1 MTLYQLIEQLKAIA
15 LRQPNVRSASE
26 GSVYEIMNANPGVD
40 YDAFVITQGVHSS
53 DDNFNHFNLSLFLIS
68 RLESDLETNRLQV
81 QSSAREVLD
90 NILTYF
96 AYNFDGDTGET
107 ITFHTFTERFADECA
122 GAWCE
127 VTVDVPKSG
136 ICPEDYD
143 GEDWVSPNLT
153 IRNQTKT
160 VEVTA
165 ATQTVTYDS
174 GYTGLE
180 SVEIDAET
188 YGKAMYD
195 SGSTE
200 GYESGHTEGYQEGY
214 DSGHTEGYQE
224 GYQEGD
230 AAGYNEGYSEGASET
245 LGEVASGAV
254 GATYTSNGTYYADI
268 DDDGNG
274 YISAV
279 TVSIPQG
286 KLRVADYPGMKFSHS
301 TWTEVPDYL
310 DFEGVTDMSFMF
322 SNVPLQGDLSFDM
335 SGVTN
340 LEEFIATSNTKS
352 IIISNTDEVTNMRY
366 IVCNNYSLSSI
377 TLGDTSRVSD
387 FYFALWYC
395 GELLGSISLNTDSAR
410 NIGGMFGYCQKI
422 EEIHLTSL
430 SGCTE
435 YMGSAFA
442 ECSSL
447 STLTVT
453 AWPDIDMASIGLDK
467 SPLTHDSIVGLL
479 NALPQSTGGYS
490 FQIGQTNIN
499 KLTEEEIVIATDKG
513 WTLV

>member
-1 MTLYQLIEQLKAIA
+1 MTLYQLTEQLKAIA
-15 LRQPNVRSASE
+15 LRQPNVRSAAE
-26 GSVYEIMNANPGVD
+26 GSVYEIMNANPGVE

-68 RLESDLETNRLQV
+68 RLESDLEANRLQV

-153 IRNQTKT
+153 VRNQRKS

-180 SVEIDAET
+180 SVEIDAGA
-188 YGKAMYD
+188 YGDKLYNGGYSD
-195 SGSTE
+195 
-200 GYESGHTEGYQEGY
+200 GYEQ
-214 DSGHTEGYQE
+214 
-224 GYQEGD
+224 GD
-230 AAGYNEGYSEGASET
+230 AEGYNEGYAAAAEEVLDT
-245 LGEVASGAV
+245 VASGAV
-254 GATYTSNGTYYADI
+254 SATYESNGTYYADI
-268 DDDGNG
+268 DEEGNG

-286 KLRVADYPGMKFSHS
+286 KLKVTDYPGLKFGHS

-310 DFEGVTDMSFMF
+310 DFEGVTDMSYMF
-322 SNVPLQGDLSFDM
+322 SNVPLQDDLSFDM

-340 LEEFIATSNTKS
+340 LEGFIASGNANS
-352 IIISNTDEVTNMRY
+352 VVISNTDEVTNMRNTFT
-366 IVCNNYSLSSI
+366 NNYSLSSI

-387 FYFALWYC
+387 FYYAIWYC
-395 GELLGSISLNTDSAR
+395 NELLGSISLNTDSAR
-410 NIGGMFGYCQKI
+410 DIRGMFGFCQKI

-430 SGCTE
+430 SGCTR
-435 YMGSAFA
+435 YVGDAFYQ
-442 ECSSL
+442 CLSL
-447 STLTVT
+447 SALTVT
-453 AWPDIDMASIGLDK
+453 EWPDADMPYTGLND

-479 NALPQSTGGYS
+479 NALPQASGNYS
-490 FQIGQTNIN
+490 FQIGQTNIE
-499 KLTEEEIVIATDKG
+499 KLTEDEIAIAIDKG